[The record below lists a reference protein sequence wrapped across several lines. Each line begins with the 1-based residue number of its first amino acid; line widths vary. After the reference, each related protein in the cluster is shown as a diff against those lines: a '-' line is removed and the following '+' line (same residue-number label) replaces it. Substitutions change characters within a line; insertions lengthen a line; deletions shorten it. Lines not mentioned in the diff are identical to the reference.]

1 MTSVRAA
8 TPGYFEAVGT
18 RLRRGR
24 LLEAGDRPDTPLV
37 VVVDETLARRFW
49 PDGNAI
55 GQQLRL
61 GNTGPWRTIVGIVGS
76 VKHGD
81 LAADTKPY
89 VYLPHAQRPSL
100 EMDLVVRTTVDP
112 ASLTSALRREIH
124 ALDPSLALYDV
135 HTLDEA
141 VERSV
146 GTRRLTNRL
155 LAWFSIA
162 AVVLA
167 SLGIYGVTALSVG
180 QRVQEFGVRL
190 ALGASRAAVLR
201 LVLRQGLTLAIVGV
215 AIGLAGAAWLTQ
227 YVSTLLFN
235 VAPLDPA
242 IFAAATL
249 TLVAVALLACYVPA
263 RRATRTDPL
272 VALRTPRS
280 GNFRP
285 AALSNAAR
293 RPSRRIGALGGRPDG
308 WPRVRLDSAKEAAMS
323 RGAVPRAVPRR
334 HRTRSRAGRATGGTL
349 AVSIV
354 AHALILAAMIVVPL
368 LATDTLPDLA
378 DSVGAFRPDALPP
391 PDPPAPPI
399 TRTTSTAQRT
409 QRDVA
414 PVEPHDEI
422 LDEQPRAPS
431 VECASCVVDPTAVSA
446 FFGPEGGTGPA
457 VPLPPPP
464 PSPPSKPVRLSAYRC
479 RARSTTSRRHIR
491 LLLAPRTSR
500 AW

>member
-1 MTSVRAA
+1 M
-8 TPGYFEAVGT
+8 
-18 RLRRGR
+18 
-24 LLEAGDRPDTPLV
+24 
-37 VVVDETLARRFW
+37 DETLARRFW
-49 PDGNAI
+49 PDGDAI

-76 VKHGD
+76 VKHRD
-81 LAADTKPY
+81 LAAETKPY

-124 ALDPSLALYDV
+124 ALDPSLPFYDV

-146 GTRRLTNRL
+146 GTRRLTNRM

-162 AVVLA
+162 AVALA

-201 LVLRQGLTLAIVGV
+201 LVLRQGLTLAIIGV

-249 TLVAVALLACYVPA
+249 TLVAVALIACYVPA

-272 VALRTPRS
+272 VALR
-280 GNFRP
+280 
-285 AALSNAAR
+285 
-293 RPSRRIGALGGRPDG
+293 
-308 WPRVRLDSAKEAAMS
+308 
-323 RGAVPRAVPRR
+323 
-334 HRTRSRAGRATGGTL
+334 
-349 AVSIV
+349 
-354 AHALILAAMIVVPL
+354 
-368 LATDTLPDLA
+368 
-378 DSVGAFRPDALPP
+378 
-391 PDPPAPPI
+391 
-399 TRTTSTAQRT
+399 
-409 QRDVA
+409 
-414 PVEPHDEI
+414 
-422 LDEQPRAPS
+422 
-431 VECASCVVDPTAVSA
+431 
-446 FFGPEGGTGPA
+446 
-457 VPLPPPP
+457 
-464 PSPPSKPVRLSAYRC
+464 SP
-479 RARSTTSRRHIR
+479 
-491 LLLAPRTSR
+491 
-500 AW
+500 

>member
-1 MTSVRAA
+1 MRRAGLSSTAPFSDGEVAQVFIIKGREPGADERKPVTSIRTA

-24 LLEAGDRPDTPLV
+24 LLEQPAIGRTPRSSSSWTRPWRAGSGRTATPLASSCASA
-37 VVVDETLARRFW
+37 TPGPGAR
-49 PDGNAI
+49 
-55 GQQLRL
+55 
-61 GNTGPWRTIVGIVGS
+61 IVGVVGS

-81 LAADTKPY
+81 LAAETPKPFA
-89 VYLPHAQRPSL
+89 YLPHAQRPSL

-112 ASLTSALRREIH
+112 ASLTSTLRREIH
-124 ALDPSLALYDV
+124 ALDPSLPFHDV

-242 IFAAATL
+242 IFA
-249 TLVAVALLACYVPA
+249 
-263 RRATRTDPL
+263 RRR
-272 VALRTPRS
+272 
-280 GNFRP
+280 
-285 AALSNAAR
+285 
-293 RPSRRIGALGGRPDG
+293 
-308 WPRVRLDSAKEAAMS
+308 
-323 RGAVPRAVPRR
+323 
-334 HRTRSRAGRATGGTL
+334 
-349 AVSIV
+349 
-354 AHALILAAMIVVPL
+354 
-368 LATDTLPDLA
+368 
-378 DSVGAFRPDALPP
+378 
-391 PDPPAPPI
+391 
-399 TRTTSTAQRT
+399 
-409 QRDVA
+409 
-414 PVEPHDEI
+414 
-422 LDEQPRAPS
+422 
-431 VECASCVVDPTAVSA
+431 
-446 FFGPEGGTGPA
+446 
-457 VPLPPPP
+457 
-464 PSPPSKPVRLSAYRC
+464 
-479 RARSTTSRRHIR
+479 
-491 LLLAPRTSR
+491 
-500 AW
+500 